1 VVLARRNQL
10 WILLSFFIC
19 AGLVTGLTIWQ
30 ISRYQAKER
39 ELARVQNE
47 LKQATEQLRVIKDQ
61 NTVAISSRG
70 KLQKDL
76 TESKKQL
83 ATFLQQGVALE
94 QKFKVLQEENSKL
107 LTENSTLKVRLTT
120 AAQQMSAM
128 QQELKPSIPGTQSG
142 RPVLKPSDL
151 NPLIPPRQ

>member
-1 VVLARRNQL
+1 MVITRRNQL
-10 WILLSFFIC
+10 WILLSFFAC

-30 ISRYQAKER
+30 ISRYQEKER
-39 ELARVQNE
+39 ELARIQNE
-47 LKQATEQLRVIKDQ
+47 LKQATDQLKVLKDQ
-61 NTVAISSRG
+61 NTVALTSRG

-94 QKFKVLQEENSKL
+94 QKFKVLQDENSKL
-107 LTENSTLKVRLTT
+107 ITENSTLKAKLTT
-120 AAQQMSAM
+120 AVQQISAL
-128 QQELKPSIPGTQSG
+128 QQEPKPSILGGQSG
-142 RPVLKPSDL
+142 KPVLKPSDL